1 MAIARLGA
9 SSWVTTAAI
18 ALRNNSSLIVSL
30 CHAYEGC
37 PDLATGER
45 PLTKRMAYLDDNDCI
60 RENYAELL
68 RDEGC
73 EFDAHATKQD
83 AIAALQVSPRTTSLG
98 LRPAPCS
105 CTLQVTQR
113 RCRRVERVPGIRQ
126 FDSSRAYQ

>member
-1 MAIARLGA
+1 
-9 SSWVTTAAI
+9 
-18 ALRNNSSLIVSL
+18 
-30 CHAYEGC
+30 
-37 PDLATGER
+37 
-45 PLTKRMAYLDDNDCI
+45 MAYLDDNDCI